1 MQEGI
6 KGDGEL
12 EDLLGDTIN
21 KWKKELETPNNK
33 PEKKEWWYVSY

>member
-12 EDLLGDTIN
+12 EDLLGNTIN
-21 KWKKELETPNNK
+21 KWSKELETANNK
-33 PEKKEWWYVSY
+33 SEKKE